1 MFERAKKFFRKL
13 FGLEKPEVKY
23 YAEVKGWPNKWE
35 HTPSK
40 EVHDGSTTLPSG
52 TRVNVGYPPTCHMIR
67 YPERIRKPGS
77 QAIHK
82 VSPKHFK
89 PRPAHERK
97 LLNPKAK
104 LEEEEN

>member
-1 MFERAKKFFRKL
+1 MFERAKKFLRKL
-13 FGLEKPEVKY
+13 FSLEKPEVKVM
-23 YAEVKGWPNKWE
+23 AEVKGWPDKWE
-35 HTPSK
+35 HTPPPPPK
-40 EVHDGSTTLPSG
+40 VEP
-52 TRVNVGYPPTCHMIR
+52 NYPPTCHMIR
-67 YPERIRKPGS
+67 YPEKIRKPGS

-89 PRPAHERK
+89 PRTRHEKR